1 MSLGTRIGLY
11 LLIAVTVYGLL
22 DYAIQH
28 GVILPSFENIERR
41 EAAENL
47 DRCASALQRE
57 LKHLD
62 IFCRD
67 WSAWDDS
74 YAFAANGNPEYIKA
88 NLIDLTFTDN
98 RLNLIFF
105 IDIHGKVI
113 WGQFFDLEQNKPAE
127 LDSFPA
133 SSWALNNPLLQHTSE
148 DSSLSG
154 ILLTRAG
161 PMLVVSRPIIT
172 TLNTGPIRGALI
184 MGRLLDETLI
194 TSIAEQIKAAVEIK
208 PIVENWLSPEDLAH
222 LSELAPEHP
231 YHYAENGMENLHACT
246 TYAGMDGKPVL
257 WIQATINRYIMAQG
271 MDTVWMA
278 RLSMVVT
285 GLLVFLVVLF
295 SIRFS
300 VTKPLA
306 LLTNH
311 VTRVTKEEE
320 LASLDLP
327 PPRRDE
333 IGLLTREFNHMVHR
347 IQNDNAQR
355 RQAEKALREQE
366 TWIHTV
372 LDTAPDGIVSID
384 ENGFLKTV
392 NPAFEHLFGYSA
404 HEMIGLPLA
413 DFIPVALE
421 NRPPGSDEK
430 AHTAVETIGH
440 HKKGGMVPL
449 LWTQSEANISGRRV
463 FIGIARD
470 ITEFKAMH
478 DKVLRAEHLAALG
491 EMGASVAHEVR
502 NPLAGI
508 SGAAQ
513 VLRETLPPDDSRRAV
528 IQEMLDEVAR
538 VETIIRRLLMLAK
551 TWSPAKE
558 PFNVFPLAARISR
571 EARERPPWEHTEFL
585 FEGSDTLSIF
595 ADPALIEQV
604 FWNVLQN
611 AADALAAQTNPKQ
624 IAWRFE
630 RVDGGTRIVVK
641 DNGCGMPQDVVDKLF
656 NPFFTTKTYGTGLG
670 LLICQRIVE
679 AHGGTISAKSVPGEG
694 TEISVEL
701 PQGEQA

>member
-11 LLIAVTVYGLL
+11 LLIAVTVYGVL
-22 DYAIQH
+22 DYSIQRW
-28 GVILPSFENIERR
+28 VILPSFEKLERR
-41 EAAENL
+41 DAAENL
-47 DRCASALQRE
+47 DRCASAIQRE

-74 YAFAANGNPEYIKA
+74 YAFIVSGNPEYIKA

-98 RLNLIFF
+98 RLSLIFF
-105 IDIHGKVI
+105 VDIHGKVV
-113 WGQFFDLEQNKPAE
+113 WGRFFDLEQNKPAE
-127 LDSFPA
+127 LDKFPP
-133 SSWALNNPLLQHTSE
+133 SSWALNNPLLQHKSE

-161 PMLVVSRPIIT
+161 AMLVVSRPIIT
-172 TLNTGPIRGALI
+172 TLNMGPIRGSLI
-184 MGRLLDETLI
+184 MGRLLDNTLI

-208 PIVENWLSPEDLAH
+208 PIVENWLSPEDLDH
-222 LSELAPEHP
+222 LSALTPEHP
-231 YHYAENGMENLHACT
+231 YHYAEHGMRNLHVCT

-278 RLSMVVT
+278 RLSMVVI
-285 GLLVFLVVLF
+285 GLLVFLVVLL

-306 LLTNH
+306 HLTGH
-311 VTRVTKEEE
+311 VTRVTKEED
-320 LASLDLP
+320 LASLEL

-333 IGLLTREFNHMVHR
+333 IGLLTREFNHMVRR
-347 IQNDNAQR
+347 IQNDNAER

-372 LDTAPDGIVSID
+372 LDTAPDGIVTID
-384 ENGFLKTV
+384 ENGLLKTV
-392 NPAFEHLFGYSA
+392 NPAFERLFGYTA
-404 HEMIGLPLA
+404 QEMIGRSLT

-421 NRPPGSDEK
+421 KKPEGTEE
-430 AHTAVETIGH
+430 ATHTVVETIGH

-449 LWTQSEANISGRRV
+449 LWTQSEATISGKRV
-463 FIGIARD
+463 FIGIVRD

-508 SGAAQ
+508 SSAAQ
-513 VLRETLPPDDSRRAV
+513 VLRETLPPDDSRREV

-551 TWSPAKE
+551 SWAPAKE
-558 PFNVFPLAARISR
+558 PINAFLLAARISR
-571 EARERPPWEHTEFL
+571 EARERPPWEHIEFL

-604 FWNVLQN
+604 FWNILQN
-611 AADALAAQTNPKQ
+611 AADALAAQTAPKR

-630 RVDGGTRIVVK
+630 NLAGGARIVIK
-641 DNGCGMPQDVVDKLF
+641 DNGCGMPQEIVDRLF

-679 AHGGTISAKSVPGEG
+679 AHGGTISAASLPGEG
-694 TEISVEL
+694 TEIIVVL